1 MAEFHEL
8 VRFVAGDN
16 PDRGERPIGG
26 RSGGR
31 EAPRAAV
38 RGDPAG
44 SAGGGAIPLGM
55 LLARMAKSTARRPVT
70 TSLTTLPCV
79 GTH

>member
-8 VRFVAGDN
+8 VRFVAGDD
-16 PDRGERPIGG
+16 PDIGERSMGGG
-26 RSGGR
+26 RGGR
-31 EAPRAAV
+31 ARRLLPRCEAIRRA
-38 RGDPAG
+38 PL
-44 SAGGGAIPLGM
+44 GGAIPIGM
-55 LLARMAKSTARRPVT
+55 LLARAAKSTARRPVT

>member
-1 MAEFHEL
+1 MADFHEL
-8 VRFVAGDN
+8 VRFVAGDD
-16 PDRGERPIGG
+16 PDAEEGTEGG

-31 EAPRAAV
+31 EAPRAAL

-44 SAGGGAIPLGM
+44 SAGAIPIGM
-55 LLARMAKSTARRPVT
+55 LSARGAKSTARRPVT

>member
-8 VRFVAGDN
+8 IRFVAGDD
-16 PDRGERPIGG
+16 PDIGERPMGG

-31 EAPRAAV
+31 EAPRAVV

-44 SAGGGAIPLGM
+44 SAGAIPLGM
-55 LLARMAKSTARRPVT
+55 LLARGAKSTARRPVT

-79 GTH
+79 GTY